1 MTSFYVLIKIVLILT
16 TKLFSFRQQTC
27 TFKTS
32 LIQITI
38 KYIELLSFHFIFH
51 KNMWRDNFL
60 ILLMK
65 RVSTHVSYN
74 SLYLFHICQ
83 PFISYTFY
91 FIYLQTN
98 IIFINICFYLNASQH
113 ILIIY
118 SHSNYLVTNQFIIFQ
133 FTYSVH
139 APVAEWYM
147 RTPLMHN

>member
-98 IIFINICFYLNASQH
+98 IIFINIYL
-113 ILIIY
+113 
-118 SHSNYLVTNQFIIFQ
+118 FIKSKCQSAHFDNL
-133 FTYSVH
+133 FTQQLLGNK
-139 APVAEWYM
+139 PVYNISIHLFSTCS
-147 RTPLMHN
+147 RG

>member
-1 MTSFYVLIKIVLILT
+1 
-16 TKLFSFRQQTC
+16 
-27 TFKTS
+27 
-32 LIQITI
+32 
-38 KYIELLSFHFIFH
+38 
-51 KNMWRDNFL
+51 MWRDNFL

-133 FTYSVH
+133 FTFSVH

-147 RTPLMHN
+147 RTPLRLNECALIHDGCKSIQDPVGAQPFSFSWLKSWFYTAFILLRLLRPVMVFSAF